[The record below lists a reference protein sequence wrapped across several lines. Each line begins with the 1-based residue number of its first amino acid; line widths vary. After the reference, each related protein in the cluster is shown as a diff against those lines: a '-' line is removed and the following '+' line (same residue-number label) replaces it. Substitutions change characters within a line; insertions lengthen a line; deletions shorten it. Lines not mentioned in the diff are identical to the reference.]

1 MPRPAR
7 NNNSRLIDITN
18 DILPK
23 GIQFN
28 YSENFNNV
36 CELTLENFQYWRTN
50 ILYLLTINNLE
61 EYISSPVVKKLKRRD
76 ITDNIENYII
86 DNFDG
91 SLVYAP
97 NTTKEDIKW
106 IITNSLGEKTKA
118 LLKSHNKTAYQMWQF
133 LQESFTLGVEHKKMI
148 LKQKLNLLSSTWRMT
163 FIFLSQTSK
172 T

>member
-7 NNNSRLIDITN
+7 DNNSRLIDITN

-76 ITDNIENYII
+76 ITDNLENYII
-86 DNFDG
+86 DNIDG

-97 NTTKEDIKW
+97 NTTKEDIKKDILVKW
-106 IITNSLGEKTKA
+106 IITNS
-118 LLKSHNKTAYQMWQF
+118 F
-133 LQESFTLGVEHKKMI
+133 LISYFYFI
-148 LKQKLNLLSSTWRMT
+148 LFFNV
-163 FIFLSQTSK
+163 
-172 T
+172 